1 MKIRN
6 KEQTQS
12 SKIETIL
19 KMAIS
24 ASLGSLGI
32 VLSIVVVIVPNFE
45 FISVTIYLVSILFGV
60 NYGLLTAISTTLVFE
75 FVATALVGPASYLI
89 VFKLACY
96 VILALIAGIARKGFL
111 KLSFWELGV
120 FGSLFALFYDLVVTF
135 GFQVVL
141 IPDQSFAYYLD
152 LLILGVPFTISHVI
166 SSFVLF
172 SLSITVINWIMS
184 AFQVRGI
191 KQLML
196 PSFTRNDESKE
207 NLNRK
212 NR

>member
-1 MKIRN
+1 MKTRN
-6 KEQTQS
+6 KEKTQS

-19 KMAIS
+19 KLAIS

-60 NYGLLTAISTTLVFE
+60 YYGLLTAISTTLVFE
-75 FVATALVGPASYLI
+75 FVATTLVGPASYLI

-96 VILALIAGIARKGFL
+96 VILALIAGLARKGFL

-141 IPDQSFAYYLD
+141 VPEQSFAYYLD

-172 SLSITVINWIMS
+172 SLTITIINWIMS

-196 PSFTRNDESKE
+196 PSFTKSDGNKV
-207 NLNRK
+207 NLNREYK
-212 NR
+212 